1 MNSTQAEESSDTPL
15 DLVRVLLVAAF
26 AGSLIGIVGG
36 AFRASVHFI
45 TTHFIAFINYL
56 QAIEG
61 EWLIPGFIVTALLT
75 SCCVGIARLLV
86 KLEPSTTGSGIQHV
100 EAVMHAEAKPSR
112 FIALPIKFFGGLLSI
127 GPGMALGREGPTV
140 QIAAIIGS
148 ECGKLFRLKV
158 VEQSLLYTAVA
169 GAGLSIAFN
178 APLSGIAF
186 SVEEISKKIS
196 IKRLMV
202 AFTAVTSGIMV
213 FRSCF
218 GNSIE
223 FTVGDL
229 LPESSVSLYCY
240 ILFSVLVGF
249 IATLYSRT
257 IIGALN
263 FADSFSSISP
273 VQKALIIGFGVGLLA
288 YFYPNLIGGGD
299 LQVQAILSGNSFFI
313 PLLLLMVGR
322 FFLGPI
328 CYSTGVPGGIFS
340 PILLMGS
347 GTGVLFVLGVNPL
360 LSQIA
365 IDQLDPISFAL
376 IGMAAFFTVV
386 VRAPLT
392 GILLAIEMSGKV
404 SLIIP
409 LLIASI
415 ICTIIPALL
424 KQDPIYD
431 ALRNRD

>member
-1 MNSTQAEESSDTPL
+1 MNNTQAEESSDSPL

-26 AGSLIGIVGG
+26 AGGLIGIVGG
-36 AFRASVHFI
+36 ALRASLHFI

-56 QAIEG
+56 HAIEG
-61 EWLIPGFIVTALLT
+61 QLLLPGFIVTALLT

-86 KLEPSTTGSGIQHV
+86 QLEPSTTGSGIQHV
-100 EAVMHAEAKPSR
+100 EAVMHGEAKPSR

-202 AFTAVTSGIMV
+202 AFTAVTSGIIV

-229 LPESSVSLYCY
+229 LPESSVSLYSY

-263 FADSFSSISP
+263 FSDSFSSISP

-313 PLLLLMVGR
+313 PLMLLMVGR

-347 GTGVLFVLGVNPL
+347 GIGVLFVLGVNPL
-360 LSQIA
+360 LSHIA
-365 IDQLDPISFAL
+365 IGQLDPIAFAL

-424 KQDPIYD
+424 KQEPIYD
-431 ALRNRD
+431 ALRNRG

>member
-1 MNSTQAEESSDTPL
+1 MNSTQTEESSDLPL

-26 AGSLIGIVGG
+26 AGGLIGIVGG
-36 AFRASVHFI
+36 AFRASLHFI
-45 TTHFIAFINYL
+45 TTHFIGFITYL

-86 KLEPSTTGSGIQHV
+86 QLEPSTTGSGIQHV
-100 EAVMHAEAKPSR
+100 EAVMHGEAKPSR

-202 AFTAVTSGIMV
+202 AFTAVTSGIIV

-229 LPESSVSLYCY
+229 LPESSVSLYSY

-263 FADSFSSISP
+263 FSDSFSSISP

-313 PLLLLMVGR
+313 PLMLLMVGR

-347 GTGVLFVLGVNPL
+347 GIGVLFVLGVNPL

-365 IDQLDPISFAL
+365 IGQLDPIAFAL

-424 KQDPIYD
+424 KQEPIYD
-431 ALRNRD
+431 ALRNRG